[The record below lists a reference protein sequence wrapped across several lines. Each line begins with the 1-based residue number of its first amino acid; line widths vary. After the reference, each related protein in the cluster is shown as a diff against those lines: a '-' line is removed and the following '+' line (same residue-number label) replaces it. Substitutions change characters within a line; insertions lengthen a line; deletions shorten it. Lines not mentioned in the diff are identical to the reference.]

1 MYALISPTLPTRR
14 LCCTAK
20 DFPRSVLPFSFSFSF
35 SFSLSFSLSLALRV
49 TALHTRA
56 LLAALCLSL
65 SLWLSGSGSGSQELY
80 PSPLELLPFCLCSAL
95 LCSACLP
102 VCLFVCLFF
111 SLFSRNCEGD
121 RWYVFYTT
129 GYFFSLTLFFSLFA
143 LLALMFSADSVGYR
157 LFPLLS

>member
-35 SFSLSFSLSLALRV
+35 SSSFSLSLALRV

-95 LCSACLP
+95 LCSALLVCLFA
-102 VCLFVCLFF
+102 CLFVCFFHFFPATARGIGGTFFTLPAIF
-111 SLFSRNCEGD
+111 SLSHC
-121 RWYVFYTT
+121 
-129 GYFFSLTLFFSLFA
+129 FFPFLLFWL
-143 LLALMFSADSVGYR
+143 
-157 LFPLLS
+157 